1 MFFECYCVFV
11 LNFSST
17 TCSTLIESHPGL
29 SSANF
34 STTPH
39 QCSTLPRPHSP
50 PNIDYI
56 FSFFC
61 LWEDFSARSFRE
73 GAGWRS
79 DIFFCI
85 IRQSFQRAALRDR
98 EAALYDTVS
107 LPEIHPRTRALRGFA
122 PTRSKTELPSL
133 MFRVGNDLSQRS

>member
-39 QCSTLPRPHSP
+39 QCSTLPRPLP
-50 PNIDYI
+50 PPSIDY
-56 FSFFC
+56 FFFFFC
-61 LWEDFSARSFRE
+61 LSEDFSARSFRE
-73 GAGWRS
+73 GVGWRS
-79 DIFFCI
+79 D
-85 IRQSFQRAALRDR
+85 SFSALSFRVSSAALRDR
-98 EAALYDTVS
+98 GAALYDTVR

-122 PTRSKTELPSL
+122 PTRSKTELLSL
-133 MFRVGNDLSQRS
+133 MFRVDNDLPQRS